1 MWLSSVL
8 VLNSSRANAVTG
20 KTALRNAQDVCLRF
34 IGLAVGGYVMT
45 SAALA
50 QQLPQPQQ
58 PLPPT
63 SQQQPTPVQPSQQWQ
78 QLPHMQ
84 LERQFAGPLRDT
96 VIQRWRDPADGTV
109 CYIYLPI
116 TVQHSAVTPEG
127 FVQYGA
133 NPIGSISCAP
143 GDSPTFGCTERRPL
157 NPGTRRATSSVR
169 TSTPAAGAIAPG
181 ADLSCV
187 SARRC
192 VTRFWRGYLRMTD
205 WGSRTSQIP

>member
-8 VLNSSRANAVTG
+8 VLNSSRANAVSG

-133 NPIGSISCAP
+133 NPIGSISCAQ
-143 GDSPTFGCTERRPL
+143 SPPRATARPL
-157 NPGTRRATSSVR
+157 AARSGAPSTRAPDGPHPPSAPVR
-169 TSTPAAGAIAPG
+169 PPPE
-181 ADLSCV
+181 
-187 SARRC
+187 
-192 VTRFWRGYLRMTD
+192 
-205 WGSRTSQIP
+205 Q